1 MKENKKLKFSFLI
14 VAMISISLL
23 LAMIPTTF
31 FAIESGRGV
40 MTSYMHEDKKL
51 IEDDFYK
58 SKAFDEALIRPLL
71 YWTSTSI
78 IDENYNGDDEKDY

>member
-1 MKENKKLKFSFLI
+1 MKENKKLKFAFLI

-23 LAMIPTTF
+23 LAIIPTTF
-31 FAIESGRGV
+31 NFIINSRGV
-40 MTSYMHEDKKL
+40 MTSYMHDDKKI

-71 YWTSTSI
+71 YWTDRKSVV
-78 IDENYNGDDEKDY
+78 